1 MEYHSYICKNAINH
15 KHMNQSKLEIAK
27 NKFKKSKDIDIKQ
40 SLIDYI
46 LDCYTILNPC
56 SYGSRLQNYI
66 CNALKLLVINSRLNV
81 GDFKY
86 KDTFGEFKVT
96 YLGQNREYHIT
107 HIRQWQKF
115 KYYLI
120 MFIDCE
126 NDFTPEFYFIP
137 KNILNKFK
145 LGNMVGTK
153 EANEDNHNVDLRVN
167 VKKGSAEHR
176 LLVKHN
182 LLKGTSFENLKEF
195 VEPNN

>member
-1 MEYHSYICKNAINH
+1 MDI
-15 KHMNQSKLEIAK
+15 SKLELAK
-27 NKFKKSKDIDIKQ
+27 NKFKKSKYIDISQ
-40 SLIDYI
+40 NIIDYI
-46 LDCYTILNPC
+46 CECYVNLNPC
-56 SYGSRLQNYI
+56 SYGSRIQNYV
-66 CNALKLLVINSRLNV
+66 CNLLKLKVINSKLNA

-86 KDTFGEFKVT
+86 KDTFGEFKMT
-96 YLGQNREYHIT
+96 YLGQDLNYHIT

-126 NDFTPEFYFIP
+126 NEFTPEFYFIP

-167 VKKGSAEHR
+167 VKKGSAEHK
-176 LLVKHN
+176 LLAKHN
-182 LLKGTSFENLKEF
+182 LLKGTSFNDLQEF
-195 VEPNN
+195 IELNNK

>member
-1 MEYHSYICKNAINH
+1 MD
-15 KHMNQSKLEIAK
+15 QDKLLLAK
-27 NKFKKSKDIDIKQ
+27 NKFNKSKNIDTNQ
-40 SLIDYI
+40 DLIDYI

-56 SYGSRLQNYI
+56 SYGARIQKYV
-66 CNALKLLVINSRLNV
+66 CNRMKLKIVTPRLNV

-96 YLGQNREYHIT
+96 YLGQGLEYHIT

-137 KNILNKFK
+137 KNIINKFK
-145 LGNMVGTK
+145 LSNMVGTK
-153 EANEDNHNVDLRVN
+153 EANEDNHNVDLRTTI
-167 VKKGSAEHR
+167 KKGSKEHKM
-176 LLVKHN
+176 LAKHN
-182 LLKGTSFENLKEF
+182 LLKGTSMDDLMMF
-195 VEPNN
+195 VNQ